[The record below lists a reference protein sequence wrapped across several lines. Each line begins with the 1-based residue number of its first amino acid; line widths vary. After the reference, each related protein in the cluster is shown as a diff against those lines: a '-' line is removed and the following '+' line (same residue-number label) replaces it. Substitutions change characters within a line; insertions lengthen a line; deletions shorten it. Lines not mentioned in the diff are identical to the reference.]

1 MTNKKNFSIV
11 TVISNLTKG
20 EALELKAALINKSDK
35 IAPRAKHFASTGD
48 GSNIA
53 RAITNY
59 ESKRITD
66 RR

>member
-1 MTNKKNFSIV
+1 MTNKKHFSIV
-11 TVISNLTKG
+11 TVISNLTNG
-20 EALELKAALINKSDK
+20 EAMELKAALISKADK
-35 IAPRAKHFASTGD
+35 IAPKAKYFASTGE

-59 ESKRITD
+59 EARRITD

>member
-1 MTNKKNFSIV
+1 MTNKKHFSIV

-20 EALELKAALINKSDK
+20 EAMELKAALISKADK
-35 IAPRAKHFASTGD
+35 IAPKAKHFASTGD

-53 RAITNY
+53 RVITNY
-59 ESKRITD
+59 ESRRITD